1 MSENVTT
8 QSMANAKVKLTTPS
22 MVNAKVKF
30 FDPVRGFGFVS
41 LDQGI
46 DAFLHR
52 TVLEKAGFLDLVE
65 GQYLRCEVSEG
76 ERSPIVTRI
85 LSVASAPSSAMLRL
99 KSATTHMA
107 SMQRNQTLTSSKKD
121 PPKIFLT
128 RAGHFQIGTL
138 SSIDEERGF
147 GFVETPIEGTCFLPP
162 PVFSSLPQNAKKA
175 GTSLE
180 VVTLFGER
188 GPIVVAARPAPPV
201 SK

>member
-1 MSENVTT
+1 MPENVTT
-8 QSMANAKVKLTTPS
+8 HSMTNAKVKLTTPS
-22 MVNAKVKF
+22 VVNAKVKF
-30 FDPVRGFGFVS
+30 FDSVRGFGFVS
-41 LDQGI
+41 LDQGN

-52 TVLEKAGFLDLVE
+52 TVLEKAGFSDLVE
-65 GQYLRCEVSEG
+65 GQYLRCEVDEG
-76 ERSPIVTRI
+76 ERSLVVSRI
-85 LSVASAPSSAMLRL
+85 LSVASAPSSAMPRL
-99 KSATTHMA
+99 KSATTHIA
-107 SMQRNQTLTSSKKD
+107 SMQRNQTRTSSKKD

-162 PVFSSLPQNAKKA
+162 PVFSILPQTVKKA
-175 GTSLE
+175 GTTLE

-188 GPIVVAARPAPPV
+188 GPIVVAARPAPTV

>member
-1 MSENVTT
+1 MSENITT

-22 MVNAKVKF
+22 TVNAKVKF

-52 TVLEKAGFLDLVE
+52 TVLGKAGFSDLVE
-65 GQYLRCEVSEG
+65 GQSLRCEVDEG
-76 ERSPIVTRI
+76 ERSLVVTRI
-85 LSVASAPSSAMLRL
+85 LSVASAPASAMPRL
-99 KSATTHMA
+99 KSATAHMA
-107 SMQRNQTLTSSKKD
+107 SIQRNGTLTAFKKE
-121 PPKIFLT
+121 PPKILLT

-138 SSIDEERGF
+138 SSIDEARGF

-162 PVFSSLPQNAKKA
+162 PVVSGLPQNARKA
-175 GTSLE
+175 GTTLE

-188 GPIVVAARPAPPV
+188 GPIVVAARPASTG

>member
-1 MSENVTT
+1 MPENVAT
-8 QSMANAKVKLTTPS
+8 QSIANAKVKPTTPS
-22 MVNAKVKF
+22 TVNAKVKF

-52 TVLEKAGFLDLVE
+52 TVLEKAGFSNLVE
-65 GQYLRCEVSEG
+65 GQSLRCEISEG
-76 ERSPIVTRI
+76 ERSLMVTRI
-85 LSVASAPSSAMLRL
+85 LSVASVPPSAMPRL
-99 KSATTHMA
+99 KSTTVRMA
-107 SMQRNQTLTSSKKD
+107 SMQRNETFTSAKKD
-121 PPKIFLT
+121 PPKILLT

-138 SSIDEERGF
+138 SSIDEARGF

-162 PVFSSLPQNAKKA
+162 PVVSSLPQNARKV

-188 GPIVVAARPAPPV
+188 GPIVVAARPAPSV